1 MQIFKAV
8 RIYKM
13 KDKTLSIN
21 LIFIPETRRLRGRVE
36 AEAEIEESIL
46 EWKSS
51 HTLIWWD

>member
-21 LIFIPETRRLRGRVE
+21 LIFIPETRRLRARVE
-36 AEAEIEESIL
+36 AEAEIEENIL
-46 EWKSS
+46 ESKSS
-51 HTLIWWD
+51 HTLI

>member
-8 RIYKM
+8 RIKKM

-21 LIFIPETRRLRGRVE
+21 LVSIPETRRLRARVE
-36 AEAEIEESIL
+36 GEAEIEESIL

-51 HTLIWWD
+51 HTLIWWG